1 MAEVEEGLQ
10 TLLLKIHVQPESM
23 ILSLSGFQDTEHM
36 GGIWAALECMRKAGV
51 SGHGSGNRSNLR
63 TTLQQS
69 DIWSLVLSN
78 SLVL

>member
-36 GGIWAALECMRKAGV
+36 GGSGQHWNACERQESLGMGAGT
-51 SGHGSGNRSNLR
+51 GQ
-63 TTLQQS
+63 T
-69 DIWSLVLSN
+69 
-78 SLVL
+78 